1 MGERSTIIVYLITDA
16 LSILCIARLFRYYA
30 AEKPLFLKELA
41 AYAIYYLITNAVYLA
56 FGIPILNMVMNL
68 TGLFLLTRLYEKKT
82 EKEYPDGCT
91 DLCGYDSMRNDRY
104 VGV

>member
-1 MGERSTIIVYLITDA
+1 MMGERSTIIVYLITDA

-68 TGLFLLTRLYEKKT
+68 TGLSFAQMALLRVTFSSLSCEKRPSCLSLSRSSKT
-82 EKEYPDGCT
+82 
-91 DLCGYDSMRNDRY
+91 
-104 VGV
+104 